1 MNILQKIF
9 TNHYEDIKYSLHPR
23 NTEIAENLSQ
33 VEFSLIFGFPENE
46 EWLLYTGRLVYNH
59 SVN

>member
-1 MNILQKIF
+1 MLFFQNISHNSLMNILQKIF
-9 TNHYEDIKYSLHPR
+9 TNHYEDIKYTLHPR

-46 EWLLYTGRLVYNH
+46 E
-59 SVN
+59 

>member
-1 MNILQKIF
+1 MNTLQKIF
-9 TNHYEDIKYSLHPR
+9 TNHYEDIKYTLHPR

-46 EWLLYTGRLVYNH
+46 E
-59 SVN
+59 

>member
-9 TNHYEDIKYSLHPR
+9 TNHYEEIKYTLHPR
-23 NTEIAENLSQ
+23 NTEMTENLSQ

-46 EWLLYTGRLVYNH
+46 E
-59 SVN
+59 